1 MMASLEDQTVDGA
14 MFLSHMRMDM
24 REQDALTSVMTHGT
38 VVINMILL
46 LAVQVGLVI
55 PQLENVLWP
64 IQEMDLVANPLVKT
78 IANHNQDQIH
88 IDVMLQ
94 AIHVIHVNLLT
105 QDVAQIEHQN
115 VKTVKIQILQIL
127 LHSTDATRPILS
139 THSAKNAILNLK
151 TLVVD
156 HKHQFAK
163 VAIHQ
168 QNSLHVMKKH
178 SHASNLITQV
188 ILNRLVTQVVDILH
202 H

>member
-55 PQLENVLWP
+55 LQLENVLWP

-115 VKTVKIQILQIL
+115 VKTVKIQIL

-139 THSAKNAILNLK
+139 THSANHANLNLK